1 MSENENG
8 LIMLTADDGSEEAFF
23 VLEKADI
30 AGVSYLLVTDSV
42 EDEEAEAM
50 ILREETEDELV
61 TYQVVDDEKELKI
74 ISKYLEELLDD
85 VELRLEWKIVALYIG
100 KTRQKVKRAAPG
112 GEGYVMNHLSKKAV
126 KNYLSCW
133 YSNLSDCLSC

>member
-1 MSENENG
+1 MDS
-8 LIMLTADDGSEEAFF
+8 LCLRLTMALRRLFCVG
-23 VLEKADI
+23 KADI

-85 VELRLEWKIVALYIG
+85 VELRLE
-100 KTRQKVKRAAPG
+100 
-112 GEGYVMNHLSKKAV
+112 
-126 KNYLSCW
+126 
-133 YSNLSDCLSC
+133 

>member
-30 AGVSYLLVTDSV
+30 AGVSYLLVTDSIDY
-42 EDEEAEAM
+42 DEGESI

-85 VELRLEWKIVALYIG
+85 VELRLE
-100 KTRQKVKRAAPG
+100 
-112 GEGYVMNHLSKKAV
+112 
-126 KNYLSCW
+126 
-133 YSNLSDCLSC
+133 